1 MNRRPAP
8 SLSHLQGFEPTSKEA
23 AEHQR
28 KLIAAEAADNPDFQR
43 AKRDLDIQRGD
54 ILPDGTPRVLPT
66 AKDVP
71 SITLKVL
78 RQGAR
83 ENKQEEAPKNEEPK
97 PPAAVADPD
106 ETIIDKRVP
115 RHPEL
120 VARKRHVFL
129 RIAVCVVGL
138 GLLGW
143 FIASKLFRDTAPE
156 RVSADAR
163 MTTTVAGATATAT
176 ATAIPVASSVR
187 SSSSPS
193 SPFGSE
199 SVETAHKAASA
210 VPEDTTGRRKP
221 APPNAV
227 PSVELSA
234 PGMASSSPP
243 VARSASSST
252 KSVPSNWTPEM

>member
-83 ENKQEEAPKNEEPK
+83 ENKQDEAPKNEEPK
-97 PPAAVADPD
+97 PPGAVADPD

-115 RHPEL
+115 RHPPL
-120 VARKRHVFL
+120 VARKRHVLL

-143 FIASKLFRDTAPE
+143 LISAKVLRGSAPE
-156 RVSADAR
+156 RVSPDAR
-163 MTTTVAGATATAT
+163 MTTAVAGATAIATAT
-176 ATAIPVASSVR
+176 ATVVPTVVSSIVR
-187 SSSSPS
+187 SAEPS
-193 SPFGSE
+193 GTTDRTATVSASE
-199 SVETAHKAASA
+199 AF
-210 VPEDTTGRRKP
+210 
-221 APPNAV
+221 
-227 PSVELSA
+227 
-234 PGMASSSPP
+234 
-243 VARSASSST
+243 SASSSGAKRT
-252 KSVPSNWTPEM
+252 ATTPESTPSRATGAGPETLGGSRPVF